1 MQAPILLMTAPPVPL
16 APAPAPWPWPAA
28 LQASVGLHVAAGLSA
43 AALPGALP
51 WALGAVLA
59 NHALLTAAGLWPRS
73 SWLGPNVTRLPAA
86 AGASVAITIDDG
98 PDPEVTPQVLDLLAA
113 QGARA
118 TFFCIGQRV
127 REHPA
132 LVRRIVA
139 AGHGVQNHSLHHWH
153 HFSLSGPAALAREI
167 ADAQAVLADV
177 AGVLPHCFRAPAGL
191 RNPLLD
197 PVLHRLGLHLVSW
210 TRRGYDTREAD
221 PVRVAARLLRGLA
234 AGDILLL
241 HDGHARRSASGQPVL
256 LQVLPGLLQSVRMAG
271 LHTVTLSDALP
282 HRHAAPPAAPP
293 AAPVA
298 APSAAPVAAPV
309 AAPSATSPAASRD
322 ASPDALT

>member
-1 MQAPILLMTAPPVPL
+1 MHLMTAPAVARPV
-16 APAPAPWPWPAA
+16 APAHWPWPAA
-28 LQASVGLHVAAGLSA
+28 LRASVGLHVAAGLSA
-43 AALPGALP
+43 AAVPGALP

-73 SWLGPNVTRLPAA
+73 AWLGPNVTRLPATA
-86 AGASVAITIDDG
+86 VASVAITIDDG

-139 AGHGVQNHSLHHWH
+139 AGHSVQNHSLRHRH
-153 HFSLSGPAALAREI
+153 HFSLAGPAALAREI
-167 ADAQAVLADV
+167 GDAQAVLADTT
-177 AGVLPHCFRAPAGL
+177 GVLPHCFRAPAGL

-221 PVRVAARLLRGLA
+221 AGRVSARLLRGLA

-256 LQVLPGLLQSVRMAG
+256 LQVLPGVLQRLRQAG
-271 LHTVTLSDALP
+271 LHTVTLGDALP
-282 HRHAAPPAAPP
+282 PRHAVARAA
-293 AAPVA
+293 AAA
-298 APSAAPVAAPV
+298 GS
-309 AAPSATSPAASRD
+309 T
-322 ASPDALT
+322 